1 MQYFIQ
7 INQYD
12 SKFYIIDTHKI
23 VMADS
28 LMSYGIVIGVF
39 AFLAAL
45 LFASRARRYQS
56 GYTAPSPEHS
66 VSEAA

>member
-1 MQYFIQ
+1 
-7 INQYD
+7 
-12 SKFYIIDTHKI
+12 
-23 VMADS
+23 MADS